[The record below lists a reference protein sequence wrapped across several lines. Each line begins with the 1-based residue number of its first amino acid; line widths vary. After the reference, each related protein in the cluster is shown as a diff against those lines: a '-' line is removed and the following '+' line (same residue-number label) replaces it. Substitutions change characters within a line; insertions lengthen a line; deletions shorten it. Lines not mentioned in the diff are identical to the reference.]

1 MGSPCFNVNTRP
13 RGGMG
18 SGGTRSRQTANGHVS
33 ARRLGEHCCGWIPL
47 TMSQGVITTNELFP
61 HDTWRTHIQTSSC
74 LTSLGGCDSVS
85 CLPTGRNRRRPVMLL
100 TNSGRPAGDSIGSQC
115 HYLCRGIRGACM
127 PLLCPLHPLLCPFYA
142 YPPLPWRTPGQL
154 RGAIPN

>member
-1 MGSPCFNVNTRP
+1 MT
-13 RGGMG
+13 
-18 SGGTRSRQTANGHVS
+18 
-33 ARRLGEHCCGWIPL
+33 PL
-47 TMSQGVITTNELFP
+47 PMSQGVTTTNELFP

-127 PLLCPLHPLLCPFYA
+127 PLLCPLYPNFLIKKRQGFSVKVACAIFPCSERARGPQNVDFESKNVGFYSKRRLRAIFRQRRRTLKNLCKR
-142 YPPLPWRTPGQL
+142 L
-154 RGAIPN
+154 

>member
-1 MGSPCFNVNTRP
+1 
-13 RGGMG
+13 
-18 SGGTRSRQTANGHVS
+18 
-33 ARRLGEHCCGWIPL
+33 
-47 TMSQGVITTNELFP
+47 MSQGVITTNELFP

-74 LTSLGGCDSVS
+74 LTSLGGCDSVT

-142 YPPLPWRTPGQL
+142 YPPPPLEDAWTTSRSDSELKIPRKQWRMPSSGSLPYRHADTCLLLKNRPALFTSELEGI
-154 RGAIPN
+154 AEI